1 MDPHSHRRRHHRSDF
16 ADQRLT
22 ELARAPNKRFNIN
35 TTRLAKILATG
46 LIILPILVILSLI
59 TRQHP
64 SDHTSFLYLLYKLIN
79 YEALHKYCGPKTQ
92 SYNKTLKK
100 VKSSH
105 SSSGSA
111 GTDCQ
116 YVVWVAFS
124 GLGNKV
130 LSVTAVLLYALLTNR
145 VMLIDRGEDTV
156 DLFYESFPKTSWILP
171 LDFLITQKFNG
182 SSLPSYLY
190 LHLDHE
196 YQHHDKLFFCNQDQ
210 TLFERVSW
218 LKIKTDNYF
227 VNLVNYFLR
236 KTPFFHYLVRCL
248 IHPKNHVWG
257 LIINERIGIQVRVFD
272 TRPGPFK
279 YVMDQILDCTL
290 KQKLLP
296 EVDNDESAIKSS
308 AKPKLKAVLVTS
320 LNSRYYG
327 ILRNMYWE
335 YSTVTGDMVT
345 VYQPS
350 HEEYQQTEK
359 SSHNGKALA
368 EMYLLGITDVLFTSS
383 WFETMLFKAQNDTTP
398 NPACQKDESMEPCFH
413 TPPFYDCRGK
423 RGIDTGSMVPYVT
436 HCRI

>member
-64 SDHTSFLYLLYKLIN
+64 SDHTVGLADARILEARSFLYLIYKLIN

-111 GTDCQ
+111 GTDCK

-156 DLFYESFPKTSWILP
+156 DLFYEPFPKTSWIPP

-182 SSLPSYLY
+182 FNMKSPESSLAKA
-190 LHLDHE
+190 D
-196 YQHHDKLFFCNQDQ
+196 
-210 TLFERVSW
+210 
-218 LKIKTDNYF
+218 
-227 VNLVNYFLR
+227 
-236 KTPFFHYLVRCL
+236 
-248 IHPKNHVWG
+248 
-257 LIINERIGIQVRVFD
+257 ERIGIQVRVFD

-368 EMYLLGITDVLFTSS
+368 EMYLLGITDVLITSS
-383 WFETMLFKAQNDTTP
+383 WFETMLFKAENDTTP

-423 RGIDTGSMVPYVT
+423 SGIDTGSMVPYVT

>member
-16 ADQRLT
+16 
-22 ELARAPNKRFNIN
+22 RFNIN

-64 SDHTSFLYLLYKLIN
+64 SDHTVGLADARIVEAKSFLYLIYKLIN

-111 GTDCQ
+111 GTDCK

-156 DLFYESFPKTSWILP
+156 DLFYEPFPKTSWIPP

-182 SSLPSYLY
+182 FNMKSPEL
-190 LHLDHE
+190 
-196 YQHHDKLFFCNQDQ
+196 
-210 TLFERVSW
+210 
-218 LKIKTDNYF
+218 
-227 VNLVNYFLR
+227 
-236 KTPFFHYLVRCL
+236 
-248 IHPKNHVWG
+248 
-257 LIINERIGIQVRVFD
+257 FD

-279 YVMDQILDCTL
+279 YVIDKILDCTL

-368 EMYLLGITDVLFTSS
+368 EMYLLGITDVLITSS
-383 WFETMLFKAQNDTTP
+383 WFETMLFKAENDTTP

-423 RGIDTGSMVPYVT
+423 SGIDTGSMVPYVT